1 MLLAF
6 SLIEEVTME
15 NINIDT
21 KKIRECG
28 QDIMNLSVELNEIIT
43 LLFNHINTLS
53 SKTGEWQGSSATK
66 FIEYAGVDKI
76 QYLKMKE
83 AIYQSGKY
91 LTTYAD
97 SMERVINEVKR

>member
-1 MLLAF
+1 
-6 SLIEEVTME
+6 ME

-21 KKIRECG
+21 QKIRECG
-28 QDIMNLSVELNEIIT
+28 QDMMNLSVELNEIIT
-43 LLFNHINTLS
+43 AMFDHINTLNN
-53 SKTGEWQGSSATK
+53 KTGEWKGNSATR

-97 SMERVINEVKR
+97 SMERVINEVRR

>member
-1 MLLAF
+1 
-6 SLIEEVTME
+6 ME

-21 KKIRECG
+21 QKIRECG

-43 LLFNHINTLS
+43 VLFDHINTLNN
-53 SKTGEWQGSSATK
+53 KTGEWQGSSATK
-66 FIEYAGVDKI
+66 FIAAAGVDKI

-83 AIYQSGKY
+83 SIYQSGKY

-97 SMERVINEVKR
+97 SMERVINEVRR